1 MDRSDPDHAQ
11 RWRDRYERSC
21 RDFQAGGSIAVL
33 RASLFGLGY
42 IGARLDDELRYQEDQ
57 RVDAFRSIGNAA
69 RRVVADVAARG
80 GFTSGLPE
88 GWR

>member
-1 MDRSDPDHAQ
+1 MDRSDPDYAQ

-42 IGARLDDELRYQEDQ
+42 IGARLDDEVRYQD
-57 RVDAFRSIGNAA
+57 SL
-69 RRVVADVAARG
+69 RVVHTEIAAPSGRG

-88 GWR
+88 GWP